1 MSPRKSRCLA
11 LLVLASALLLCSTES
26 LAEGRRRTH
35 RTRFREKVSAGSS
48 TRHLH
53 VGGLDRTYLLNIPR
67 GLSKNKPVQLIL
79 AFHGGGGD
87 SGQFASMTNL
97 SKRAGKSGFVVA
109 YPQGFGN
116 SWNAGNC
123 CGPALAG
130 NIDDVAFVRAIL
142 TDVGHLL
149 KIDSQ
154 RVFAT
159 GFSNGDMFSYRL
171 ACEMSDRIAA
181 IAVSSAP
188 LDLPPNVPANVPAAT
203 GLPTCAPRRP
213 VPILHVHGLADT
225 FAPFEGGPSVDPNVG
240 ILPSIPATIEFW
252 VARNGCTNE
261 TRVSFHHGAASCV
274 THPNCQAGTVV
285 TLCTIELMGHQWAG
299 GEVIDQ
305 PLFGPGSNALIATKF
320 VLDFFRA
327 HPMPH

>member
-1 MSPRKSRCLA
+1 MTSRKSRCLA
-11 LLVLASALLLCSTES
+11 LLILASALLLCSTGS
-26 LAEGRRRTH
+26 FAAGSRRTH
-35 RTRFREKVSAGSS
+35 RRTRLRKKVSAGSS

-53 VGGLDRTYLLNIPR
+53 VGVLDRTYLLHIPK
-67 GLSKNKPVQLIL
+67 GLSKNTPAPLIL

-87 SGQFASMTNL
+87 SRQFSQTTNL
-97 SKRAGKSGFVVA
+97 SKRAGRSGFVVA

-123 CGPALAG
+123 CGPAQAG
-130 NIDDVAFVRAIL
+130 NIDDVAFVKAIL
-142 TDVGHLL
+142 TDVGHVL

-181 IAVSSAP
+181 IAISSAP
-188 LDLPPNVPANVPAAT
+188 LDLPPNVSATT
-203 GLPTCAPRRP
+203 GLPPCTPLRP

-240 ILPSIPATIEFW
+240 VLPSIPATIEFW
-252 VARNGCTNE
+252 VGRNGCTNQ
-261 TRVSFHHGAASCV
+261 TQVSFHHGAASCV

-285 TLCTIELMGHQWAG
+285 TLCTIEHMGHQWAG
-299 GEVIDQ
+299 GKVIDQ
-305 PLFGPGSNALIATKF
+305 PLFGPGSDALIATKF